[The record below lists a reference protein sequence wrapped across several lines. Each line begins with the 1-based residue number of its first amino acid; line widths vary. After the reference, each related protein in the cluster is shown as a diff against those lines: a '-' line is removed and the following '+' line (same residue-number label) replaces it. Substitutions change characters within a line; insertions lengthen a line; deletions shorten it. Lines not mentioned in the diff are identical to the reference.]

1 MCGIVGIVSNK
12 EVSENILQALRRLE
26 YRGYDSAGISTVKN
40 NALHT
45 LRARGKIDQ
54 LAKLF
59 TETTLEGQIGIGH
72 TRWATHGAPL
82 VRNAHPHNAAEVSV
96 VHNGIIENYKILKA
110 ELIALGVEF
119 LSDTDTEVIPHL
131 INFYLSENLTPLE
144 AVQKTVAR
152 LEGAFAIAVI
162 FANYPEVL
170 IGAKK
175 GSPLAV
181 GYGDNENY
189 LGSDAFALANFTN
202 QISYLEEND
211 ITVIT
216 KDVVEIYDKAGN
228 QVKRTIKKVANIDVE
243 GKGNYRH
250 FMLKEIYEQPKVA
263 AKVFDSYID
272 FENNELKFSLPL
284 DVAKIPKIT
293 IIACGTSYYAAF
305 VARYWFENFAN
316 ISVEIEIASEFR
328 YRKINLPSGGV
339 AIFISQSGETAD
351 TLAALRFAKSQNQ
364 YIISLVNVEE
374 SSIARESDYVLN
386 LFAGTEIGVAS
397 TKAFTASLCT
407 LASLILFFAK
417 AANIDITNHINN
429 CQQVPGKIAQ
439 MLVLDDSIKELS
451 KNLKNANNI
460 LFMGRGVSYA
470 IALEG
475 ALKLKELSYIHA
487 EAFAAGELKHGPIAL
502 IDENIPVIAIIPPD
516 DLFEK
521 TLSNISEVEARGA
534 NVIIISEKSE
544 IFANYKTIEICNT
557 DPLTQAIIY
566 AIPLQLIAYHT
577 ALHKGTDVDQP
588 RNLAKSVTVE

>member
-26 YRGYDSAGISTVKN
+26 YRGYDSAGISTIKDN
-40 NALHT
+40 KIHT

-54 LAKLF
+54 LAKLY

-131 INFYLSENLTPLE
+131 INFYLLENLTPLE

-189 LGSDAFALANFTN
+189 LGSDSFALANFTN

-211 ITVIT
+211 VAVIT
-216 KDVVEIYDKAGN
+216 KNTVEIYDKTGN
-228 QVKRTIKKVANIDVE
+228 QVKRIIKKVANIDVE

-272 FENNELKFSLPL
+272 FENYELKFSLPL

-328 YRKINLPSGGV
+328 YRKINLPRGGV

-351 TLAALRFAKSQNQ
+351 TLAALRFAKSQHQ

-407 LASLILFFAK
+407 LASLTLFFAK

-429 CQQVPGKIAQ
+429 FQQVPGKIAQ
-439 MLVLDDSIKELS
+439 MLILDDFIKELS

-534 NVIIISEKSE
+534 NVIIISEKSD
-544 IFANYKTIEICNT
+544 IFTNYKTIEICNT
-557 DPLTQAIIY
+557 DQFTQAIIY